1 MHKLVSLIIKQ
12 SLAAILALL
21 TANLICA
28 QPCSNPYHEVGEWAK
43 LPNGRIMGA
52 VGKVTFDPDGE
63 HIWAVIRCSATE
75 PERFGDECLGSDSDP
90 ILKFDQE
97 GNVV

>member
-1 MHKLVSLIIKQ
+1 
-12 SLAAILALL
+12 
-21 TANLICA
+21 
-28 QPCSNPYHEVGEWAK
+28 
-43 LPNGRIMGA
+43 MGA